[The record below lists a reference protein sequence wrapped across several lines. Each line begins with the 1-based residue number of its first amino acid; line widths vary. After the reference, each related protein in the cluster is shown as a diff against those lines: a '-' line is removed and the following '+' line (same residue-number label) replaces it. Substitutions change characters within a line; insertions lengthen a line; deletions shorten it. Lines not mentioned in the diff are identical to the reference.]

1 MASFGSK
8 YLFIKRLL
16 TPLVQ
21 LDALPENHSLVV
33 IIGYYQLELVRVFP
47 KLAWSS
53 PQARP
58 TLFHILCIMPFFH
71 LFSKNFMSFYA
82 SLFVPFLHLL
92 FTSFLHLFYI
102 FFTPFIH
109 LFYIFFHSFLSFF
122 APFCVFSLFFSWVFF
137 SFFASFFMS
146 FLLLFCTVELSH
158 FCGSHTPE

>member
-21 LDALPENHSLVV
+21 FDTVPENHSLVV
-33 IIGYYQLELVRVFP
+33 IIGCYQLELVRVFP

-92 FTSFLHLFYI
+92 FTSFFVPFFASFCI
-102 FFTPFIH
+102 FF
-109 LFYIFFHSFLSFF
+109 FF
-122 APFCVFSLFFSWVFF
+122 ACFFFTFFVFF
-137 SFFASFFMS
+137 ASFFASFLHCRTFA
-146 FLLLFCTVELSH
+146 FLWFAHPRVI
-158 FCGSHTPE
+158 GARVIRQDA